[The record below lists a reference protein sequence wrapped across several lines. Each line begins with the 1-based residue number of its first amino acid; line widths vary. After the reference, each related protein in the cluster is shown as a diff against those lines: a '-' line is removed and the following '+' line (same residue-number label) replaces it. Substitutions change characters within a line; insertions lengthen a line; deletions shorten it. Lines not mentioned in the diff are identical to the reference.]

1 MVDFE
6 KQFERPRYS
15 LRQEKAQLALTFRLV
30 YGWMCA
36 GLALSGAVAWH
47 VARSG
52 TIERLLRSGSGMPV
66 FMGCLIAEIALVMIL
81 GGAIR
86 KLPAAA
92 ATAMF
97 IVYAALNG
105 FTLSVVFLAYELPLI
120 GRAFFVTAGM
130 FGGLALWGTFTKGD
144 LSGIGSACGMA
155 LWGLIIAGIANIF
168 LKSDGM
174 DWCISFIGILVFT
187 GLTMYDAQKIKQ
199 MAAAEGTL
207 DRQTVRKL
215 GILGALSLYLDFVNL
230 FMHILRF
237 FGRRK

>member
-6 KQFERPRYS
+6 SQFERPGYS
-15 LRQEKAQLALTFRLV
+15 LRQEKSQLALTFRLV

-36 GLALSGAVAWH
+36 GLALSGAVAWQT
-47 VARSG
+47 AKSG
-52 TIERLLRSGSGMPV
+52 MLEKLMRNGSGAAV
-66 FMGCLIAEIALVMIL
+66 FIGCIVAEIALVMVL

-105 FTLSVVFLAYELPLI
+105 FTLSTIFLAYELPLI
-120 GRAFFVTAGM
+120 GRAFFVAAGM

-155 LWGLIIAGIANIF
+155 LWGLIVAGIANIF
-168 LKSDGM
+168 FKSDGM
-174 DWCISFIGILVFT
+174 DWCISFFGILIFT

-230 FMHILRF
+230 FLHILRF